1 MFMVVVRGEKE
12 KVFGSF
18 DIKMGIFPQWETIKM
33 VKELAYGS
41 IIKRW
46 NLKV

>member
-1 MFMVVVRGEKE
+1 MFPMVVEKKE

-33 VKELAYGS
+33 VKE
-41 IIKRW
+41 
-46 NLKV
+46 